1 MQFDYMTMRVQNKD
15 DLYYEAMEVLDCG
28 DYKCAEELL
37 LKAKS
42 MDQDY
47 VQTYIGFVSVYAKP
61 NKKEKREENIK
72 IAFEKTQKKFPK
84 WPKRMDWGFL
94 ENRAYLRAVQY
105 MADFYW
111 DMGNFDDAEVLFRLL
126 LKLNSND
133 NQGVRYEISAMY
145 TGTNGKELNKMFDEC
160 NKKQNWDKLE
170 KLVEAQ
176 NKLHKFWNKPREG
189 NY

>member
-1 MQFDYMTMRVQNKD
+1 
-15 DLYYEAMEVLDCG
+15 MEVLDCG

-37 LKAKS
+37 LKAKNIDS
-42 MDQDY
+42 DY
-47 VQTYIGFVSVYAKP
+47 VQTYVGLVSVYSRPKDR
-61 NKKEKREENIK
+61 EKAIKNIK

-84 WPKRMDWGFL
+84 WPKRMEWGFL
-94 ENRAYLRAVQY
+94 ENRAYLRSIQY

-111 DMGNFDDAEVLFRLL
+111 DTDKSDEADELFRLL
-126 LKLNSND
+126 LKLNPND

-145 TGTNGKELNKMFDEC
+145 TRISGKELNKMFDEC

-176 NKLHKFWNKPREG
+176 NKLHKFWNKPRKR